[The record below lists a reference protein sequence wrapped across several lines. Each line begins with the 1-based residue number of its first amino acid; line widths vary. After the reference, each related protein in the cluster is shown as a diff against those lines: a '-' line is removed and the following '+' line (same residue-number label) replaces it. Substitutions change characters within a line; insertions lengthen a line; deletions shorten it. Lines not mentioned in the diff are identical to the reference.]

1 MVQRGRFCATRFRAD
16 VLPARGEV
24 QDVERLH
31 LCAGRQGGAVVRA
44 VPDLESGEE
53 TYLERR
59 NVLVRGH
66 EAGNEVGVVV
76 GERGLA
82 ALRGVEA
89 AQVALS
95 PVLGGCPRKLTC
107 RLTH

>member
-1 MVQRGRFCATRFRAD
+1 M
-16 VLPARGEV
+16 
-24 QDVERLH
+24 
-31 LCAGRQGGAVVRA
+31 RA
-44 VPDLESGEE
+44 VPDLESGEMA
-53 TYLERR
+53 YLERR

-95 PVLGGCPRKLTC
+95 PVLGDGPRKLTC
-107 RLTH
+107 LLTH